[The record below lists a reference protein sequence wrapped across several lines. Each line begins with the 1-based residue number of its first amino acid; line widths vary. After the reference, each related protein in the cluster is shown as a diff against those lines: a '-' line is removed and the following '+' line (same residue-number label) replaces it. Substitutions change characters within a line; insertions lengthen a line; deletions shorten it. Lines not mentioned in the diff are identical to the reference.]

1 MNGHFETNATAYPIG
16 YLTGNAG
23 YKVTDMRKLN
33 ALHSQP
39 ITKEQ
44 AVRIAAAANV
54 KLQKGEL
61 SLRDGDTGVEDY
73 VFAEVEKL

>member
-1 MNGHFETNATAYPIG
+1 MNGHFEVNNTAYPIG
-16 YLTGNAG
+16 YLTGSAG
-23 YKVTDMRKLN
+23 YKVTDMRNLQ
-33 ALHSQP
+33 AMHSQP
-39 ITKEQ
+39 IQKEQ

-61 SLRDGDTGVEDY
+61 SLRDGDTGVEDF